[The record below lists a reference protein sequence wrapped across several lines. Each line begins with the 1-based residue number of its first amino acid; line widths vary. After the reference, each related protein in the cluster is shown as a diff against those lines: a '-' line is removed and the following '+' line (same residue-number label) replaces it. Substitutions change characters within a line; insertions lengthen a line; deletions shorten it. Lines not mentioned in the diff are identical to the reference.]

1 MSFPHSSKEATLSSN
16 NKLGLC
22 IVAMLVA
29 CAQPIPYERE
39 SSPPPLAE
47 ARVATAANAPAMYRI
62 QPAESLVLIAV
73 RRSGKMAHLGHD
85 HAVVSRDVQGF
96 VEIAAD
102 PAASRA
108 EIAMPL
114 MNLLVDEP
122 EFRQRL
128 ELDTEIS
135 EDDRAGTYS
144 NMRKVLEAEVYPWV
158 TVTAQ
163 LASAQATPPE
173 ISASITLHGVALE
186 FLVPV
191 QLDVGEERLSVSG
204 RLTVRQSDFGMTPF
218 SAVGGLLQVAD
229 ELEVEFKLVAVRN
242 RLPIGRS
249 LSEPNIL

>member
-1 MSFPHSSKEATLSSN
+1 MSLN

-22 IVAMLVA
+22 LLAMLLA

-39 SSPPPLAE
+39 TSPPPLVE
-47 ARVATAANAPAMYRI
+47 AHVAAVTNAPAIYRI

-73 RRSGKMAHLGHD
+73 RRDGRMAHLGHD

-122 EFRQRL
+122 AFRQQL

-135 EDDRAGTYS
+135 DDDRAGTYS
-144 NMRKVLEAEVYPWV
+144 NMRKVLEAELYPWV
-158 TVTAQ
+158 TVTAS

-173 ISASITLHGVALE
+173 LSASITLHGVALE

-191 QLDVGEERLSVSG
+191 QLDITEDRLSVSG
-204 RLTVRQSDFGMTPF
+204 RLTIKQSDFGLTPF

-229 ELEVEFKLVAVRN
+229 ELEVQFTLVAVRD
-242 RLPIGRS
+242 RLPTGRS
-249 LSEPNIL
+249 LTEPNIL